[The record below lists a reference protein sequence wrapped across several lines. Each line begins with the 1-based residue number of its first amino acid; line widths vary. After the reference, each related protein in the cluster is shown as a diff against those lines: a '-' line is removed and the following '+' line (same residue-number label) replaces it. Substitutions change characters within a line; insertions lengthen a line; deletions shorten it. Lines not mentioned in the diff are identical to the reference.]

1 MHLLRPES
9 ATFVPHPFQPRR
21 GAEDTSPREQFDA
34 STPARYVSVRQSQ
47 AEHPDGGYMALRD
60 RFRGLTLAD
69 SLALRVNED
78 PQRPFVAFEDRR
90 LTYAQLDAQAD
101 ALAAALHELGIEAG
115 DRIALTLPNWPEFVV
130 SAFAAA
136 KLGAVIVPLNPRFT
150 SPELQY
156 MLRHSESVAVVTAEN
171 WEGTDY
177 LARFEQFLGVL
188 PDLQYVFSV
197 GEEDLW
203 YDDRI
208 HQFEDLVSS
217 GEGRSYPKWEG
228 SADEPFAILYTS
240 GTMGKPKGVQLTHEN
255 LMANAALS
263 ADALGLRAD
272 DVVFGV
278 NTLFN
283 AFGIGTG
290 VLGTMVAGAS
300 LVLHE
305 GYDADEVLRI
315 VQRERVTVF
324 HGVPTNFILA
334 LNAGGGAGASGTLRT
349 GVVAGAPVSDE
360 LVHRIQRELV
370 PGIRVGYGMTETG
383 NLVSVNTPEDPPGK
397 QVATVGRPLPEVEVR
412 VIDVDGSVLPVESV
426 GEVAVRGP
434 GVMRGYYRQPGET
447 AQVFT
452 ADGFFL
458 TGDLGMVD
466 EEGFLHLIGR
476 RKEMIIRGGFN
487 VYPREVEDRLH
498 AHPAVLDVAV
508 VGLPDEIL
516 GEVACACIVPVEGAI
531 VTGEEIRDFCREVL
545 ADYKVPDL
553 VRFLDSFPLTGSGKV
568 RRVELARIISA
579 EESSRR

>member
-1 MHLLRPES
+1 
-9 ATFVPHPFQPRR
+9 
-21 GAEDTSPREQFDA
+21 
-34 STPARYVSVRQSQ
+34 
-47 AEHPDGGYMALRD
+47 MALRD

-78 PQRPFVAFEDRR
+78 PRRPFVAFEDRR
-90 LTYAQLDAQAD
+90 LTYAQVDAQAD

-150 SPELQY
+150 PPELQY

-171 WEGTDY
+171 WEGIDY

-188 PDLQYVFSV
+188 PDLQYVLSV

-217 GEGRSYPKWEG
+217 GEGRAYPRWQG

-263 ADALGLRAD
+263 ADALGLVAE

-305 GYDADEVLRI
+305 GYDPGQALEI
-315 VQRERVTVF
+315 VERERVTVF
-324 HGVPTNFILA
+324 HGVPTNFVLA
-334 LNAGGGAGASGTLRT
+334 LNAPGVEGRDLGTLRT
-349 GVVAGAPVSDE
+349 GVVAGAPVPEE
-360 LVHRIQRELV
+360 LVQRIQRELV

-383 NLVSVNTPEDPPGK
+383 NLVSVNAPDDPRGK
-397 QVATVGRPLPEVEVR
+397 QVATVGRPLPETDVR
-412 VIDVDGSVLPVESV
+412 IIDVDGSVLPVESV

-434 GVMRGYYRQPGET
+434 GVMAGYYRQPGET

-452 ADGFFL
+452 ADGYFL

-466 EEGFLHLIGR
+466 EEGFLHIIGR

-531 VTGEEIRDFCREVL
+531 VTGEEIREFCREVL

-568 RRVELARIISA
+568 RRVELSRMISA

>member
-1 MHLLRPES
+1 
-9 ATFVPHPFQPRR
+9 
-21 GAEDTSPREQFDA
+21 
-34 STPARYVSVRQSQ
+34 
-47 AEHPDGGYMALRD
+47 MALRD

-90 LTYAQLDAQAD
+90 LTYAQVDAQAD

-136 KLGAVIVPLNPRFT
+136 RLGAVIVPLNPRFT

-188 PDLQYVFSV
+188 PDLQYVVSV

-217 GEGRSYPKWEG
+217 GEGRPYARFQG
-228 SADEPFAILYTS
+228 SADEMFAILYTS
-240 GTMGKPKGVQLTHEN
+240 GTMGKPKGVALTHEN

-305 GYDADEVLRI
+305 GYDPATALDVVE
-315 VQRERVTVF
+315 REGVTVF
-324 HGVPTNFILA
+324 HGVPTNFVLA
-334 LNAGGGAGASGTLRT
+334 LNALRDRGGAAPSLRT
-349 GVVAGAPVSDE
+349 GVVAGAPVPEE
-360 LVHRIQRELV
+360 LVQRIQRELV

-383 NLVSVNTPEDPPGK
+383 NLVAVNTPDDPPGK
-397 QVATVGRPLPEVEVR
+397 QVATVGRPLAEVEVR

-452 ADGFFL
+452 PDGFFL

-466 EEGFLHLIGR
+466 EEGFLHIIGR

-553 VRFLDSFPLTGSGKV
+553 VRFLDGFPLTGSGKV
-568 RRVELARIISA
+568 RRVELSRMISA

>member
-1 MHLLRPES
+1 
-9 ATFVPHPFQPRR
+9 
-21 GAEDTSPREQFDA
+21 
-34 STPARYVSVRQSQ
+34 
-47 AEHPDGGYMALRD
+47 MALRD

-188 PDLQYVFSV
+188 PDLQYVLSV

-334 LNAGGGAGASGTLRT
+334 LNAGGGAGAAGTLRT

-383 NLVSVNTPEDPPGK
+383 NLVSVNTPEDPQGK

>member
-1 MHLLRPES
+1 
-9 ATFVPHPFQPRR
+9 
-21 GAEDTSPREQFDA
+21 
-34 STPARYVSVRQSQ
+34 
-47 AEHPDGGYMALRD
+47 MALRD

-188 PDLQYVFSV
+188 PDLQYVLSV

-217 GEGRSYPKWEG
+217 GEGRPYPKWQG

-334 LNAGGGAGASGTLRT
+334 LNAGGGKASGQLRT

-360 LVHRIQRELV
+360 LVQRIQRELV

>member
-1 MHLLRPES
+1 M
-9 ATFVPHPFQPRR
+9 T
-21 GAEDTSPREQFDA
+21 
-34 STPARYVSVRQSQ
+34 
-47 AEHPDGGYMALRD
+47 LRD
-60 RFRGLTLAD
+60 RFRGLTLAE
-69 SLALRVNED
+69 SLELRAREN
-78 PQRPFVAFEDRR
+78 PTRPFVAFGEQR
-90 LTYAQLDAQAD
+90 LTYGQVDQQAA

-156 MLRHSESVAVVTAEN
+156 ALRHSESVAVVTAEN
-171 WEGTDY
+171 WGGIDY

-188 PDLQYVFSV
+188 PDLQYVLSV
-197 GEEDLW
+197 GKEDLW

-217 GEGRSYPKWEG
+217 GEGRPFPRWEG
-228 SADEPFAILYTS
+228 PSDALFAIVYTS
-240 GTMGKPKGVQLTHEN
+240 GTMGKPKGVALTHEN
-255 LMANAALS
+255 LMSNAATT
-263 ADALGLRAD
+263 AEAIGLTAD

-283 AFGIGTG
+283 VFGIGTG
-290 VLGTMVAGAS
+290 VLGTMAAGAS
-300 LVLHE
+300 LVLDE
-305 GYDADEVLRI
+305 GLSPAEALATVE
-315 VQRERVTVF
+315 REGVTVI

-334 LNAGGGAGASGTLRT
+334 LNEPTRASRNLSSLRT
-349 GVVAGAPVSDE
+349 GIVAGAPVTEE
-360 LVHRIQRELV
+360 LAQRIMRDLV

-383 NLVSVNTPEDPPGK
+383 NTVSVNTPDDPRGK
-397 QVATVGRPLPEVEVR
+397 QIATVGRPLEGTQVR
-412 VIDVDGSVLPVESV
+412 VIDADGSVLPVESV
-426 GEVAVRGP
+426 GEVAIKGP
-434 GVMRGYYRQPGET
+434 GVMQGYYRQPGET

-452 ADGFFL
+452 PDGFFL

-466 EEGFLHLIGR
+466 EEGYVHLIGR

-516 GEVACACIVPVEGAI
+516 GEKACACIVPVEGAI

-553 VRFLDSFPLTGSGKV
+553 VRFLDGFPLTGSGKV
-568 RRVELARIISA
+568 RRVELARMINA

>member
-1 MHLLRPES
+1 M
-9 ATFVPHPFQPRR
+9 T
-21 GAEDTSPREQFDA
+21 
-34 STPARYVSVRQSQ
+34 
-47 AEHPDGGYMALRD
+47 LRD

-69 SLALRVNED
+69 SLELRVREN
-78 PQRPFVAFEDRR
+78 PRRPFVAFGDRR
-90 LTYAQLDAQAD
+90 LSYAQVDAQAA

-130 SAFAAA
+130 ATFAAA
-136 KLGAVIVPLNPRFT
+136 KLGAVVVPLNPRFT
-150 SPELQY
+150 NPELQY
-156 MLRHSESVAVVTAEN
+156 MLRHSESVVVVTAEN
-171 WEGTDY
+171 WEGVDY

-188 PDLQYVFSV
+188 PDLQYVVSV

-217 GEGRSYPKWEG
+217 GEGREFPRFEG
-228 SADEPFAILYTS
+228 GADALFAILYTS
-240 GTMGKPKGVQLTHEN
+240 GTMGKPKGVALTHEN
-255 LMANAALS
+255 LMANASLT
-263 ADALGLRAD
+263 ADAIGLHED

-290 VLGTMVAGAS
+290 MLGTMAAGAT
-300 LVLHE
+300 LVLQE
-305 GYDADEVLRI
+305 GGDSGTALEI

-324 HGVPTNFILA
+324 HGVPTSFILA
-334 LNAGGGAGASGTLRT
+334 LNHPERASRDLGSLRT
-349 GVVAGAPVSDE
+349 GVVAGAPVQEE
-360 LVHRIQRELV
+360 LVHRIRRELF
-370 PGIRVGYGMTETG
+370 PGVRVGYGMTETG
-383 NLVSVNTPEDPPGK
+383 NMVSVMRPDDPEGK
-397 QVATVGRPLPEVEVR
+397 QVATVGRPLPETEVR
-412 VIDVDGSVLPVESV
+412 VIDVDGSVLPEESV
-426 GEVAVRGP
+426 GEVAIRGP
-434 GVMRGYYRQPGET
+434 GVMQGYYRQPGET
-447 AQVFT
+447 SQAFT

-466 EEGFLHLIGR
+466 EEGYLHLIGR

-516 GEVACACIVPVEGAI
+516 GEAACACIVAVEGAI

-553 VRFLDSFPLTGSGKV
+553 VRFLDGFPMTGSGKV
-568 RRVELARIISA
+568 RRVELSRMISA

>member
-1 MHLLRPES
+1 MFLPVG
-9 ATFVPHPFQPRR
+9 T
-21 GAEDTSPREQFDA
+21 GW
-34 STPARYVSVRQSQ
+34 STRTR
-47 AEHPDGGYMALRD
+47 GYMTLRD
-60 RFRGLTLAD
+60 RFRGLTLAE
-69 SLALRVNED
+69 SLELRAREN
-78 PQRPFVAFEDRR
+78 PTRPFVAFGEQR
-90 LTYAQLDAQAD
+90 LTYGQVDQQAA

-115 DRIALTLPNWPEFVV
+115 DRIALTLPNWPEFIV

-156 MLRHSESVAVVTAEN
+156 ALRHSESVAVVTAEN
-171 WEGTDY
+171 WGGIDY

-188 PDLQYVFSV
+188 PDLQYVLSV
-197 GEEDLW
+197 GKEDLW

-217 GEGRSYPKWEG
+217 GEGRPFPRWEG
-228 SADEPFAILYTS
+228 PADALFAIVYTS
-240 GTMGKPKGVQLTHEN
+240 GTMGKPKGVALTHEN
-255 LMANAALS
+255 LMSNAATT
-263 ADALGLRAD
+263 AEAIGLTAD

-283 AFGIGTG
+283 VFGIGTG
-290 VLGTMVAGAS
+290 VLGTMAAGAS
-300 LVLHE
+300 LVLDE
-305 GYDADEVLRI
+305 GLAPAEALAV
-315 VQRERVTVF
+315 VEREGVTVI

-334 LNAGGGAGASGTLRT
+334 LNEPTRASRNLSSLRT
-349 GVVAGAPVSDE
+349 GIVAGAPVTEE
-360 LVHRIQRELV
+360 LAQRIMRDLV

-383 NLVSVNTPEDPPGK
+383 NTVSVNTPGDPRGK
-397 QVATVGRPLPEVEVR
+397 QIATVGRPLDGTQVR
-412 VIDVDGSVLPVESV
+412 VIDADGSVLPVESV
-426 GEVAVRGP
+426 GEVAIKGP
-434 GVMRGYYRQPGET
+434 GVMQGYYRQPGET

-452 ADGFFL
+452 PDGFFL

-466 EEGFLHLIGR
+466 EEGYVHLIGR

-516 GEVACACIVPVEGAI
+516 GEKACACIVPVEGAI

-553 VRFLDSFPLTGSGKV
+553 VRFLDGFPLTGSGKV
-568 RRVELARIISA
+568 RRVELARMINA

>member
-1 MHLLRPES
+1 M
-9 ATFVPHPFQPRR
+9 T
-21 GAEDTSPREQFDA
+21 
-34 STPARYVSVRQSQ
+34 
-47 AEHPDGGYMALRD
+47 LRD
-60 RFRGLTLAD
+60 RFRGLTLAE
-69 SLALRVNED
+69 SLELRAREN
-78 PQRPFVAFEDRR
+78 PTRPFVAFGEQR
-90 LTYAQLDAQAD
+90 LTYGQVDQQAA

-115 DRIALTLPNWPEFVV
+115 DRIALTLPNWPEFIV

-150 SPELQY
+150 PPELQY
-156 MLRHSESVAVVTAEN
+156 ALRHSESVAVVTAEN
-171 WEGTDY
+171 WGGIDF

-188 PDLQYVFSV
+188 PDLQYVLSV
-197 GEEDLW
+197 GKEDLW

-217 GEGRSYPKWEG
+217 GEGRPFPRWEG
-228 SADEPFAILYTS
+228 PAEALFAIVYTS
-240 GTMGKPKGVQLTHEN
+240 GTMGKPKGVALTHEN
-255 LMANAALS
+255 LMSNAATT
-263 ADALGLRAD
+263 AEAIGLTAD

-283 AFGIGTG
+283 VFGIGTG
-290 VLGTMVAGAS
+290 VLGTMAAGAS
-300 LVLHE
+300 LVLDE
-305 GYDADEVLRI
+305 GLSPAEALEV
-315 VQRERVTVF
+315 VEREGVTVI

-334 LNAGGGAGASGTLRT
+334 LNEPTRGSRNLSSLRT
-349 GVVAGAPVSDE
+349 GIVAGAPVTEE
-360 LVHRIQRELV
+360 LAQRIMRDLV

-383 NLVSVNTPEDPPGK
+383 NTVSVNTPDDPRGK
-397 QVATVGRPLPEVEVR
+397 QVATVGRPLDGTEVR
-412 VIDVDGSVLPVESV
+412 VIDADGSVLPVESV
-426 GEVAVRGP
+426 GEVAIRGP
-434 GVMRGYYRQPGET
+434 GVMQGYYRQPGET

-452 ADGFFL
+452 PDGYFL

-466 EEGFLHLIGR
+466 EEGYVHLIGR

-516 GEVACACIVPVEGAI
+516 GEKACACIVPVEGAI

-553 VRFLDSFPLTGSGKV
+553 VRFLDGFPLTGSGKV
-568 RRVELARIISA
+568 RRVELARMINA

>member
-1 MHLLRPES
+1 
-9 ATFVPHPFQPRR
+9 
-21 GAEDTSPREQFDA
+21 
-34 STPARYVSVRQSQ
+34 
-47 AEHPDGGYMALRD
+47 MALRD

-90 LTYAQLDAQAD
+90 LTYAQVDAQAD
-101 ALAAALHELGIEAG
+101 ALAAALCELGIEAG

-150 SPELQY
+150 PPELQY

-171 WEGTDY
+171 WEGIDY

-188 PDLQYVFSV
+188 PDLQYVLSV

-208 HQFEDLVSS
+208 HQFEDLVSA
-217 GEGRSYPKWEG
+217 GEGRPYPRREG
-228 SADEPFAILYTS
+228 GADDLFAILYTS
-240 GTMGKPKGVQLTHEN
+240 GTMGKPKGVQLSHES
-255 LMANAALS
+255 LMANAAAS
-263 ADALGLRAD
+263 ATAIGLTPD

-290 VLGTMVAGAS
+290 VLGTLAAGAC
-300 LVLHE
+300 LVLDDGME
-305 GYDADEVLRI
+305 AGAALDI
-315 VQRERVTVF
+315 VEREKVTVF
-324 HGVPTNFILA
+324 HGVPTNFVLA
-334 LNAGGGAGASGTLRT
+334 MNETGVRGRDLGSVRT
-349 GVVAGAPVSDE
+349 GVVAGAPVSEE
-360 LVHRIQRELV
+360 LVQRIQRELV

-383 NLVSVNTPEDPPGK
+383 NLVSVNGPDDPAGK
-397 QVATVGRPLPEVEVR
+397 QVATVGRPLAEVEVR
-412 VIDVDGSVLPVESV
+412 VLDVDGTVLPVESV
-426 GEVAVRGP
+426 GEVAVKGP
-434 GVMRGYYRQPGET
+434 GVMSGYYRQPGET

-452 ADGFFL
+452 DDGYFL

-466 EEGFLHLIGR
+466 EEGFLHILGR

-531 VTGEEIRDFCREVL
+531 VTGPEIRDFCREVL

-553 VRFLDSFPLTGSGKV
+553 VRFLDSFPMTGSGKV
-568 RRVELARIISA
+568 RRVELARMISA